1 MKIREEVQFCPYMNF
16 TARTAAKKAKS
27 YAAVML
33 AVSIVLSAEKMPVK
47 SSQTSGPAE
56 AQPEAEPPPQVVVG
70 ELKPAAAVAEP
81 V

>member
-1 MKIREEVQFCPYMNF
+1 MNF
-16 TARTAAKKAKS
+16 TVRTAAKESKS

-33 AVSIVLSAEKMPVK
+33 AVLSVLPAEMMPVK
-47 SSQTSGPAE
+47 SSLTSGPAE
-56 AQPEAEPPPQVVVG
+56 ARPEAEPPPQVVEG

>member
-1 MKIREEVQFCPYMNF
+1 MNF
-16 TARTAAKKAKS
+16 TVRTAAKKWKS
-27 YAAVML
+27 YAAVMST
-33 AVSIVLSAEKMPVK
+33 ASSVLPAEKMPVK
-47 SSQTSGPAE
+47 SSLTSGPAE